1 MNIQLAVI
9 KGTNILKSRS
19 IQTAQLDAEILMAK
33 VLGSNREYIILN
45 NNKVIEDKHNQEAKD
60 NQKVHKNNKEKKPNP
75 EPSARQSNVTTSNIS
90 PKIWETSF
98 PCFQWKEIKQ
108 LNMENGKY
116 IYSYVNKN
124 GIVQMEVP
132 KDTGYIREDGRII
145 FPEKQILDMI
155 YPNKESKTFQITN
168 KIVKEKIP
176 IQQTASNETNSA
188 ESFDDHILLNM
199 SSYY

>member
-1 MNIQLAVI
+1 M
-9 KGTNILKSRS
+9 KPKS
-19 IQTAQLDAEILMAK
+19 EI
-33 VLGSNREYIILN
+33 
-45 NNKVIEDKHNQEAKD
+45 
-60 NQKVHKNNKEKKPNP
+60 NKEKKPNP

-90 PKIWETSF
+90 PKMWETSF

-124 GIVQMEVP
+124 GIVQMEPP

-145 FPEKQILDMI
+145 FPEKQMLDMI

-176 IQQTASNETNSA
+176 IQQTASNETNST